1 MTFGAAVQ
9 RYFVVPCAP
18 LQPYIDRLWGWESEA
33 LAPLP
38 AMLPGTGAELIFHYG
53 RPFAIE
59 NRQRSVARPGLAQLL
74 CARRMPYQPLP
85 QSALGFV
92 AVRFR
97 SGALRHFCALPLGDL
112 RDDVL
117 PVDAV
122 WGAEG
127 GDIAER
133 VAQAD
138 TRAQRVSLLE
148 GWLLRCL
155 ARHHQEQPA
164 IEAAL
169 RQLYYRHR
177 EVRIDRLA
185 EDIGMSRRHFERVF
199 RSEIG
204 VTPKR
209 FQRTAR
215 FNLTVR
221 ELLLSA
227 SADTLGVA
235 LDHGYYD
242 QAHFIHDF
250 RHFVGD
256 SPAAFLQATARV
268 AHFYN
273 PPIFA
278 PDKVPLPR

>member
-1 MTFGAAVQ
+1 MK
-9 RYFVVPCAP
+9 RYFVIPCAP
-18 LQPYIDRLWGWESEA
+18 LQPYIDRLWGWESDD
-33 LAPLP
+33 LLQLP
-38 AMLPGTGAELIFHYG
+38 AMLPGTGAELLFHYG
-53 RPFAIE
+53 RPLAIRCL
-59 NRQRSVARPGLAQLL
+59 RQPAARQGLAQLL
-74 CARRMPYQPLP
+74 CARRRPYQPLA
-85 QSALGFV
+85 QSAVGFI

-97 SGALRHFCALPLGDL
+97 SGALRHFSALPLAEL

-117 PVDAV
+117 PIGEV

-127 GDIAER
+127 RDVAEQ
-133 VAQAD
+133 VAQAGS
-138 TRAQRVSLLE
+138 RGARVSLLE
-148 GWLLRCL
+148 AWLLRCL
-155 ARHHQEQPA
+155 QHYHKGQPA

-169 RQLYYRHR
+169 HQLYYGHR
-177 EVRIDRLA
+177 EVKIDVLA
-185 EDIGMSRRHFERVF
+185 DRIGMSRRHFERVF
-199 RSEIG
+199 REQIG
-204 VTPKR
+204 VTPKL

-227 SADTLGVA
+227 SADTLAVA

-250 RHFVGD
+250 QTFVGD
-256 SPAAFLQATARV
+256 SPAAFLQHTTRV

>member
-1 MTFGAAVQ
+1 MK

-18 LQPYIDRLWGWESEA
+18 LQPYIDRLWGWESAA

-38 AMLPGTGAELIFHYG
+38 ALLPGTGAELIFHYG

-59 NRQRSVARPGLAQLL
+59 NRQRGTARLELAQLV
-74 CARRMPYQPLP
+74 CARRLPHQPLA
-85 QSALGFV
+85 QSALGFI

-117 PVDAV
+117 PVGEV
-122 WGAEG
+122 WGPEG
-127 GDIAER
+127 VAVAER
-133 VAQAD
+133 VAQAS

-148 GWLLRCL
+148 AWLLRCL

-177 EVRIDRLA
+177 EVKIDGLA
-185 EDIGMSRRHFERVF
+185 EELGMSRRHFERVF
-199 RSEIG
+199 RGEIG
-204 VTPKR
+204 VTPKL

-221 ELLLSA
+221 ELLLSPG
-227 SADTLGVA
+227 SDTLGVA

-250 RHFVGD
+250 QHFVGD

-273 PPIFA
+273 QPIFA

>member
-1 MTFGAAVQ
+1 MK
-9 RYFVVPCAP
+9 RYFVIPSAP
-18 LQPYIDRLWGWESEA
+18 LQPYVDRLWGWESDD
-33 LAPLP
+33 LLQLP
-38 AMLPGTGAELIFHYG
+38 AILPGTGAELLFQYG
-53 RPFAIE
+53 RPFAIRS
-59 NRQRSVARPGLAQLL
+59 RQQSAAQLGLAQLL
-74 CARRMPYQPLP
+74 CARHRPYQPLP
-85 QSALGFV
+85 QSALGFI

-97 SGALRHFCALPLGDL
+97 SGALRHFCPLPLGDL
-112 RDDVL
+112 RDDVV
-117 PVDAV
+117 PVGEV

-127 GDIAER
+127 VDVAER
-133 VAQAD
+133 VAQAS
-138 TRAQRVSLLE
+138 TRDQRVSLLE

-155 ARHHQEQPA
+155 QRHHLAQPA

-169 RQLYYRHR
+169 RQLYYGHR
-177 EVRIDRLA
+177 EVKIDRLA
-185 EDIGMSRRHFERVF
+185 DQLGMSRRHFERVF
-199 RSEIG
+199 RCEIG
-204 VTPKR
+204 VTPKL

-227 SADTLGVA
+227 SSDTLAVA

-250 RHFVGD
+250 QAFVGD
-256 SPAAFLQATARV
+256 SPAAYLQTTTRV

-273 PPIFA
+273 QPIFA

>member
-1 MTFGAAVQ
+1 MK
-9 RYFVVPCAP
+9 RYFVIPCAP

-38 AMLPGTGAELIFHYG
+38 AMLPGTGAELLFHYG
-53 RPFAIE
+53 RPFAIQS
-59 NRQRSVARPGLAQLL
+59 RQQPVAPPGLAQLL
-74 CARRMPYQPLP
+74 CARRTPYQPLP
-85 QSALGFV
+85 QSALGFI

-97 SGALRHFCALPLGDL
+97 SGALRHFCPLPLGDL

-117 PVDAV
+117 PVGEV

-127 GDIAER
+127 RNIAER
-133 VAQAD
+133 VAQAN
-138 TRAQRVSLLE
+138 TRDERVSLLE
-148 GWLLRCL
+148 AWLLRGL
-155 ARHHQEQPA
+155 HRHHQTQPA

-169 RQLYYRHR
+169 RQLYYGHR
-177 EVRIDRLA
+177 EVKIDQLA
-185 EDIGMSRRHFERVF
+185 DQLGMSRRHFERIF
-199 RSEIG
+199 RGEIG
-204 VTPKR
+204 VTPKL

-227 SADTLGVA
+227 RTDTLGVA

-250 RHFVGD
+250 QTFVGD

-273 PPIFA
+273 QPIFA

>member
-1 MTFGAAVQ
+1 MQ
-9 RYFVVPCAP
+9 RYFVIPSAP
-18 LQPYIDRLWGWESEA
+18 LQPYIDRLWGWESAA

-38 AMLPGTGAELIFHYG
+38 PILPGTGAELLFHYG
-53 RPFAIE
+53 RPLAIAGLGQPP
-59 NRQRSVARPGLAQLL
+59 QRPEPAQLL
-74 CARRMPYQPLP
+74 CARRRPYRPLP
-85 QSALGFV
+85 QAALGFI

-112 RDDVL
+112 RDDVV
-117 PVDAV
+117 PVAAV
-122 WGAEG
+122 WGADGSEV
-127 GDIAER
+127 AER
-133 VAQAD
+133 VALAD
-138 TRAQRVSLLE
+138 TRERRVGLLE
-148 GWLLRCL
+148 DWLLRCL
-155 ARHHQEQPA
+155 ARYRREQPA

-177 EVRIDRLA
+177 EVKIDRLA
-185 EDIGMSRRHFERVF
+185 DELGMSRRHFERVF
-199 RSEIG
+199 RGEIG

-227 SADTLGVA
+227 NPDALGVA

-250 RHFVGD
+250 QHFVGD
-256 SPAAFLQATARV
+256 SPAAFLQSTARV

>member
-1 MTFGAAVQ
+1 MK

-18 LQPYIDRLWGWESEA
+18 LQPYIDRLWGWESAA

-38 AMLPGTGAELIFHYG
+38 ALLPGTGAELLFHYG

-59 NRQRSVARPGLAQLL
+59 NRQRRAARLELAQLV
-74 CARRMPYQPLP
+74 CARRLPHQPLA
-85 QSALGFV
+85 QSALGFI

-127 GDIAER
+127 SEVGER
-133 VAQAD
+133 VALAD
-138 TRAQRVSLLE
+138 TRAQRVGLLE
-148 GWLLRCL
+148 DWLLRCL
-155 ARHHQEQPA
+155 QRYHREQPA

-177 EVRIDRLA
+177 VVKIDRLA
-185 EDIGMSRRHFERVF
+185 EELGMSRRQFERVF
-199 RSEIG
+199 RGEVG
-204 VTPKR
+204 VTPKSC
-209 FQRTAR
+209 QRTAR

-221 ELLLSA
+221 ELLLAARS
-227 SADTLGVA
+227 DTLQVA

-250 RHFVGD
+250 QTFVGD
-256 SPAAFLQATARV
+256 SPEAFLQTARRV
-268 AHFYN
+268 THFYN
-273 PPIFA
+273 QPIFA

>member
-1 MTFGAAVQ
+1 MK
-9 RYFVVPCAP
+9 RYFVIPCAE

-33 LAPLP
+33 LAHLP
-38 AMLPGTGAELIFHYG
+38 PMLPGTGAELMFHYG

-59 NRQRSVARPGLAQLL
+59 SRRQGVVQRGPAQLL
-74 CARRMPYQPLP
+74 CARTMAYQPLP
-85 QSALGFV
+85 QAAVGFI

-97 SGALRHFCALPLGDL
+97 SGALRHFSALPLADL

-117 PVDAV
+117 PIDAL
-122 WGAEG
+122 WGADG
-127 GDIAER
+127 GDVAER
-133 VAQAD
+133 VAQAS
-138 TRAQRVSLLE
+138 TRNERVVLLE
-148 GWLLRCL
+148 DWLRRCL
-155 ARHHQEQPA
+155 RRYHKGQPA

-169 RQLYYRHR
+169 RQLYYGHR
-177 EVRIDRLA
+177 EVKIDSLA
-185 EDIGMSRRHFERVF
+185 DRIGMSRRHFERVF
-199 RSEIG
+199 GGAIG
-204 VTPKR
+204 VSPKL

-221 ELLLSA
+221 ELLLS
-227 SADTLGVA
+227 SPADTLGVA

-250 RHFVGD
+250 QAFVGD
-256 SPAAFLQATARV
+256 SPAAYLQRAARL

-278 PDKVPLPR
+278 PDKLPLPL